1 MPGLL
6 NSNPFSS
13 FTKKQDKKIGSQE
26 QEQIVSNGS
35 INKNKINDV
44 NSVNSPV
51 VKGIFELYSYLQ
63 LPL

>member
-51 VKGIFELYSYLQ
+51 VKGIFELCSYLQ